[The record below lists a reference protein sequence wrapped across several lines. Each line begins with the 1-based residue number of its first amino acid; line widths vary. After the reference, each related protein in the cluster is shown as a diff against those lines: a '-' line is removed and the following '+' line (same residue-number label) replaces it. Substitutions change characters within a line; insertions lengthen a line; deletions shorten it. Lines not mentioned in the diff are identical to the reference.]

1 MAVIRWYQSVQELVH
16 DFDLDVRFV
25 EHLGAVHLFQ
35 LLVPRPFLLVNG
47 PVLLELLLDA
57 PVGLVDISGEGASR

>member
-1 MAVIRWYQSVQELVH
+1 MAVIRWYQSVQKLVH

-35 LLVPRPFLLVNG
+35 LLVSGPFLLVNG
-47 PVLLELLLDA
+47 PVLLELFLDA
-57 PVGLVDISGEGASR
+57 LVSFVDISGEGASR